1 MATNTLDHM
10 FLLGCGGGGGCIL
23 GAAEEEAEADAAEAT
38 VRDRLGRDSSDSV
51 SPLALAY
58 REAASVWLE
67 RGQPRV
73 ALSLLER
80 AQSASAV
87 DASAVAGGSR
97 SAALRLAQDGALAD
111 RPGVAGL
118 PALTSQ
124 ESQELGTAETP
135 EEALVVLNKA
145 KTRLEEHGEEA
156 RRLLRRWLARRS

>member
-1 MATNTLDHM
+1 MKPEWGEEAALDRW
-10 FLLGCGGGGGCIL
+10 LEDLEADV
-23 GAAEEEAEADAAEAT
+23 AAETA
-38 VRDRLGRDSSDSV
+38 VRERLGRSSSAPS

-80 AQSASAV
+80 AQSAAAV
-87 DASAVAGGSR
+87 DASVVAGGSK
-97 SAALRLAQDGALAD
+97 SAALLLARDGMLAG
-111 RPGVAGL
+111 RPGLAGL

-124 ESQELGTAETP
+124 ESQGLAAAETP
-135 EEALVVLNKA
+135 EEALVVLKQA

-156 RRLLRRWLARRS
+156 RRLLRRWLTRKS